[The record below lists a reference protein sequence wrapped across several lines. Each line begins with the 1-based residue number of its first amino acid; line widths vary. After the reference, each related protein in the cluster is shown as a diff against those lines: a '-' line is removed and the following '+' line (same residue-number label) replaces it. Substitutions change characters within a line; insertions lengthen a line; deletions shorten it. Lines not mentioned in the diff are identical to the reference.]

1 MRLVAVML
9 LGLIGCSP
17 VPQFDGRQAYRYLLT
32 QTAMGPR
39 NPGSKGHTAC
49 RAYLIEELSRLADTL
64 IVQDFEA
71 ENLPGTLTNLIA
83 RFNPQVENRMI
94 LCAHWD
100 TRPWADL
107 DPDPANRTTPI
118 PGANDGASG
127 VAVLLELAR
136 VFSSRTPQK
145 GVDIAL
151 FDGEDSGEQ
160 GRPETF
166 CLGSAYYAKHMLRPR
181 AAYGVLV
188 DMVGDADL
196 DIYVEENSMAHAR
209 HVVELI
215 WNCAKG
221 NTSFHG
227 HLKHSVYDDHMN
239 LIGAGVPCAV
249 IIDFDY
255 PYWHTLED
263 THDKCSSRSLKAVGD
278 VLLRIVY
285 RYTPQN

>member
-1 MRLVAVML
+1 MSSSMFCSSSSSLMRLLAVIL

-17 VPQFDGRQAYRYLLT
+17 APKFNGRQAYKYLLA
-32 QTAMGPR
+32 QTAMGAR
-39 NPGSKGHTAC
+39 NPGSEGHAAC

-71 ENLPGTLTNLIA
+71 EYLPYRLTNLIA
-83 RFNPQVENRMI
+83 RFNPQVVNRMV

-118 PGANDGASG
+118 SGANDGASG

-136 VFSSRTPQK
+136 VISRNATQK
-145 GVDIAL
+145 GVDIVL
-151 FDGEDSGEQ
+151 FDGEDSGEP

-166 CLGSAYYAKHMLRPR
+166 CLGSAYYVKHILRPKPV
-181 AAYGVLV
+181 YGVLV
-188 DMVGDADL
+188 DMVGDEDL
-196 DIYVEENSMAHAR
+196 DIYVEGNSMERAR
-209 HVVELI
+209 YVVDLI
-215 WNCAKG
+215 LNYAQG
-221 NTSFHG
+221 NASFHRY
-227 HLKHSVYDDHMN
+227 LKHSVHDA
-239 LIGAGVPCAV
+239 L

-263 THDKCSSRSLKAVGD
+263 THDKCSSLSLKAVGD
-278 VLLRIVY
+278 VLLRMVY
-285 RYTPQN
+285 R